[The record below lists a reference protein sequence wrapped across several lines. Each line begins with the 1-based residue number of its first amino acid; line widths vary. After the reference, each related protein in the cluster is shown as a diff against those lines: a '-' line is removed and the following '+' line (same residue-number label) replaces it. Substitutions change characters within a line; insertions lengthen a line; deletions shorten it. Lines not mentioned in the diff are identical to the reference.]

1 MLYRLPGGDWD
12 WETLFIIHIIIIYI
26 LYIILYIV
34 IDIYI
39 YIDFQVE
46 IGIGRHYVNFSIGF
60 TILFGSEEA
69 FDAAVAIDKVG
80 LKQNRKLTKKISLKK
95 YP

>member
-34 IDIYI
+34 IYI
-39 YIDFQVE
+39 YSDFQVE